1 MTIFN
6 FLTLIGGLAMFL
18 FGMDVMGKS
27 LEKMGGSKL
36 GTILE
41 KMTDSRIKGVLLG
54 LFVTA
59 VIQSSGAVTVMAV
72 GFVNSGIM
80 ALRQVIG
87 IIMGANIGTTVT
99 AWILSLAGIEGS
111 NIFINLL
118 KPSSFAP
125 ILAFIGIILVMFCKG
140 EKKHNIGYIVL
151 GFGLLM
157 IGMTTMSDSM
167 EGLKDVPKFTSIL
180 TKFSNP
186 ILGILAGAFLT
197 TALQSSSASVGILQA
212 LSTTGS
218 ITVSAAFPIILGQN
232 IGSCTT
238 VLISSIGA
246 SKNAKRAAA
255 AHLTFNVIGVIIAMI
270 LFYGSNAIFG
280 LPFFEDN
287 VSPATIAIIHSL
299 FNIFSTIILFPFG
312 KQLEKLMYVIIRDD
326 KNGKEVQTDDNG
338 LVEERFLINPGFAL
352 DKVKDKCDEMA
363 TLAKNNISQSI
374 EFIKSYSH
382 KKDDAIKNN
391 EKKLDNYED
400 QLETYLVKISAMDL
414 NVSDS
419 MRLNNYT
426 HAIGNFERM
435 GDYGYN
441 ILKIKRKMHQ
451 DKIHFSEEANREL
464 EIMGRAVTEIIEN
477 STKAFIDDDVE
488 LAMTVEPLEQVIDN
502 LKAELRARHSKRM
515 EQGDCTFEN
524 GILFFDIQTRFSSLI
539 GLAFSK
545 DITFSGRSELWEYGI
560 SMIQND
566 NVNHQLWGYGFY
578 NVSLWVKWQWYT
590 IITEAHDQLLQ
601 MVHDTGII
609 GTVLMYLTFH
619 FQLRGLNKCKNIL
632 ARNLIAAV
640 CFAMMIM
647 CITEIYSYHSY
658 FYIIFAIAARSKNI
672 IENRES
678 IRSKNV

>member
-1 MTIFN
+1 MTIYN
-6 FLTLIGGLAMFL
+6 FLTLVGGLAMFL

-111 NIFINLL
+111 NLFVNLL

-125 ILAFIGIILVMFCKG
+125 VLAFIGIILVMFCKG
-140 EKKHNIGYIVL
+140 EKKHNVGYIVL

-167 EGLKDVPKFTSIL
+167 EGLKDVPQFTSIL

-212 LSTTGS
+212 LCMTGSALSTTGS
-218 ITVSAAFPIILGQN
+218 ITVSSAFPIILGQN

-238 VLISSIGA
+238 VLISAIGA
-246 SKNAKRAAA
+246 SKNAKRAAY
-255 AHLTFNVIGVIIAMI
+255 AHLTFNVIGVVIAMA

-280 LPFFEDN
+280 LPFFNDN

-312 KQLEKLMYVIIRDD
+312 KQLEKLMCVLIKDGKDD
-326 KNGKEVQTDDNG
+326 KEEQKDENG
-338 LVEERFLINPGFAL
+338 LVEERFLISPGFAL

-363 TLAKNNISQSI
+363 TLAQTNISQSI

-382 KKDDAIKNN
+382 KKDEAIKAN
-391 EKKLDNYED
+391 EKRLDDYED
-400 QLETYLVKISAMDL
+400 QLETYLVKISSIDL

-419 MRLNNYT
+419 MRLNNYS

-464 EIMGRAVTEIIEN
+464 EIMGRAVAEIIEN
-477 STKAFIDDDVE
+477 STKAFINDDVE

-515 EQGDCTFEN
+515 DQGECTFEN
-524 GILFFDIQTRFSSLI
+524 GILFFDIVNSFERIADHCSNLAVCIIEFSQGHYQTHSYLKGVKNSNN
-539 GLAFSK
+539 K
-545 DITFSGRSELWEYGI
+545 TFMEQFETY
-560 SMIQND
+560 
-566 NVNHQLWGYGFY
+566 
-578 NVSLWVKWQWYT
+578 
-590 IITEAHDQLLQ
+590 
-601 MVHDTGII
+601 
-609 GTVLMYLTFH
+609 
-619 FQLRGLNKCKNIL
+619 LNKY
-632 ARNLIAAV
+632 AV
-640 CFAMMIM
+640 
-647 CITEIYSYHSY
+647 
-658 FYIIFAIAARSKNI
+658 R
-672 IENRES
+672 
-678 IRSKNV
+678 

>member
-1 MTIFN
+1 MTIYN
-6 FLTLIGGLAMFL
+6 FLTLVGGLATFL

-111 NIFINLL
+111 NLFVNLL

-125 ILAFIGIILVMFCKG
+125 VLAFIGIILVMFCKG
-140 EKKHNIGYIVL
+140 EKKHNVGYIVL

-167 EGLKDVPKFTSIL
+167 EGLKDVPQFTSIL

-246 SKNAKRAAA
+246 SKNAKRAAY
-255 AHLTFNVIGVIIAMI
+255 AHLTFNVIGVVIAMA

-280 LPFFEDN
+280 LPFFNDN

-312 KQLEKLMYVIIRDD
+312 KQLEKLMCVLIKDGKDD
-326 KNGKEVQTDDNG
+326 KEEQKDENG
-338 LVEERFLINPGFAL
+338 LVEERFLISPGFAL

-363 TLAKNNISQSI
+363 TLAQTNISQSI

-382 KKDDAIKNN
+382 KKDEAIKAN
-391 EKKLDNYED
+391 EKRLDDYED
-400 QLETYLVKISAMDL
+400 QLETYLVKISSMDL

-419 MRLNNYT
+419 MRLNNYS

-464 EIMGRAVTEIIEN
+464 EIMGRAVAEIIEN
-477 STKAFIDDDVE
+477 STKAFINDDVE

-515 EQGDCTFEN
+515 DQGECTFEN
-524 GILFFDIQTRFSSLI
+524 GILFFDIVNSFERIADHCSNLAVCIIEFSQGHYQTHSYLKGVKNSNN
-539 GLAFSK
+539 K
-545 DITFSGRSELWEYGI
+545 TFMEQFETY
-560 SMIQND
+560 
-566 NVNHQLWGYGFY
+566 
-578 NVSLWVKWQWYT
+578 
-590 IITEAHDQLLQ
+590 
-601 MVHDTGII
+601 
-609 GTVLMYLTFH
+609 
-619 FQLRGLNKCKNIL
+619 LNKY
-632 ARNLIAAV
+632 AV
-640 CFAMMIM
+640 
-647 CITEIYSYHSY
+647 
-658 FYIIFAIAARSKNI
+658 R
-672 IENRES
+672 
-678 IRSKNV
+678 